1 MDSRYKIKIL
11 NFKRIRGNKYR
22 LVFQIENTE
31 LDYNVNI
38 IDGDGIFG
46 IEMPDELGLLLHEFP
61 MSHKE
66 VVNSVKTVYKELFSD
81 RQLQAA

>member
-1 MDSRYKIKIL
+1 MDSRYKIEIL
-11 NFKRIRGNKYR
+11 SFKRIRGNKYR

-31 LDYNVNI
+31 LDYNVSI

-46 IEMPDELGLLLHEFP
+46 VEMPDELGLLLHEFP

>member
-1 MDSRYKIKIL
+1 MDSRYKIEIL
-11 NFKRIRGNKYR
+11 SFKRIRGNKYH

-46 IEMPDELGLLLHEFP
+46 IEMPDELGLLLREFP

>member
-1 MDSRYKIKIL
+1 MDSRYKIEIL
-11 NFKRIRGNKYR
+11 SFKRIRGNKYR

-31 LDYNVNI
+31 LDYNVSI

-46 IEMPDELGLLLHEFP
+46 VEMPDELGLLLHEFP

-66 VVNSVKTVYKELFSD
+66 VVNSVKTVYKELFFD

>member
-1 MDSRYKIKIL
+1 MDSRYKIEIL
-11 NFKRIRGNKYR
+11 SFKRIRGNKYR

-31 LDYNVNI
+31 LDYNVSI
-38 IDGDGIFG
+38 IDDNGVFG
-46 IEMPDELGLLLHEFP
+46 VEMPDELGLLLHEFP

-66 VVNSVKTVYKELFSD
+66 VVNSVKTVYKELFFD